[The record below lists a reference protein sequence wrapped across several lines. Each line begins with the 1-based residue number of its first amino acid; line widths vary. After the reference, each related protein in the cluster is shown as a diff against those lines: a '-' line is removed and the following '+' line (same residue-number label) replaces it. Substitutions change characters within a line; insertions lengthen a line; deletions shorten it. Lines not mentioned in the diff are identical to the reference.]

1 MNLTEIEKAAVLL
14 IALGPQRAQRILDRL
29 SATDLLPIIAAIKRM
44 GQISPEVRRAVLEE
58 VNQILTDQA
67 ARRVSG
73 ARQPPPP
80 SEPADPPP
88 DLFDR
93 LGPHLPDRI
102 DPGRIDWDAAGF
114 DFGSTPENPRPGR
127 PPEEDP

>member
-14 IALGPQRAQRILDRL
+14 ITLGPQRAQRILDRL
-29 SATDLLPIIAAIKRM
+29 SVTDLLPIIAAMKRM
-44 GQISPEVRRAVLEE
+44 GQISLEVRQAVLEK

-67 ARRVSG
+67 ARRVPS
-73 ARQPPPP
+73 ARQPP
-80 SEPADPPP
+80 EPAEPTDPPT

-102 DPGRIDWDAAGF
+102 DPGRIDWNAAGF

-127 PPEEDP
+127 LPEEDP